1 VLTLTTIL
9 EIIQGVLK
17 FPGEVLALVRIL
29 KDTPEESREKI
40 MAAMQAESAK
50 FAETGRPEA

>member
-1 VLTLTTIL
+1 MSLTVIL
-9 EIIQGVLK
+9 EIISGVLK
-17 FPGEVLALVRIL
+17 FPGEVLSLIRIL